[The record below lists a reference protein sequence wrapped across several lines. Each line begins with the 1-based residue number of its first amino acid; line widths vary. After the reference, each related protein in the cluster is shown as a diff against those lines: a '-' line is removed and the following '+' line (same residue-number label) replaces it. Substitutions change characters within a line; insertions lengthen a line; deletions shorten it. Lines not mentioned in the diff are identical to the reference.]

1 MEDASKRQKC
11 IAWLFGFAAHV
22 VTDSAIHPI
31 VNLKVGPYEQ
41 NKTRHRR
48 CEMSQDVFIHSRLN
62 LGVDINQQVSS
73 NVDDTSEGGESYK
86 MDKDIASLWKK
97 ILANVYGEEL
107 ASASPA
113 KETVWSWIISRLMQL
128 ISGKQYN
135 VTYSL
140 PDPTRNN
147 NTLTLLPPDP
157 DQWHRAMRILMQTA
171 EALIPFT
178 RHLTASQGLV
188 YPAKPDPQYVKA
200 LEIPNGGRMDFD
212 QIFDKTVEHLIQFW
226 GDMSLAL
233 QGKSSPLDSMPSV
246 SLDTGINENIQCTTG

>member
-1 MEDASKRQKC
+1 MVFSYCWVSLNTLLMEIFTLSSGH
-11 IAWLFGFAAHV
+11 ITVLILG
-22 VTDSAIHPI
+22 IPI
-31 VNLKVGPYEQ
+31 IFLLVKHMR
-41 NKTRHRR
+41 TMR
-48 CEMSQDVFIHSRLN
+48 I
-62 LGVDINQQVSS
+62 S
-73 NVDDTSEGGESYK
+73 NIMFTPMDK
-86 MDKDIASLWKK
+86 MDNDIASLWKE

-140 PDPTRNN
+140 PNPTQNN

-171 EALIPFT
+171 ESGDALIPFT
-178 RHLTASQGLV
+178 RHLTANQGLV

-200 LEIPNGGRMDFD
+200 LRIPNGGRMDFD

-226 GDMSLAL
+226 GDMSLSL

-246 SLDTGINENIQCTTG
+246 SLDTGINENNKMIYWS